1 MDQQEAGQDQLV
13 KFNIDDELNKPMK
26 NLEKYDR
33 VFNNNT
39 EFFSTYNPD
48 MIEEA
53 LVNYIK
59 KENYEFK
66 VKEGKYKIK
75 YTVH

>member
-13 KFNIDDELNKPMK
+13 QFNIDDELNKPTK